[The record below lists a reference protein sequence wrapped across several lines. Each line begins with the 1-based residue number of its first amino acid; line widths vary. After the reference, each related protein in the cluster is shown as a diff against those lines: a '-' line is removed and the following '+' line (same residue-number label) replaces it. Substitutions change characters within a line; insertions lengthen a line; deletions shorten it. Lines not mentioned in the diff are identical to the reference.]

1 VKGTDRSEE
10 AEKSTALDLLSFGA
24 TSADGLLGG
33 LLILA
38 SGNSL
43 LLILLPIVLS
53 WYPLPLG
60 NRLLEA

>member
-1 VKGTDRSEE
+1 VKGRSEE
-10 AEKSTALDLLSFGA
+10 AEKSTALDLLSIGA